1 MSMIFLSYSRKDIEA
16 MRRVKRALTQA
27 GHTVWT
33 DENLTPGTQHWARAI
48 DENLEICDAVVV
60 LLSPASYQSEWVDSE
75 CGKARRYGKGIF
87 PLHIE
92 GDPEDAVPLSL
103 WSIQRID
110 VRKNFKEGMEALLE
124 ALTKQVAVRDPEPS
138 EPSELPELPELP
150 EAPPPEDPDS
160 NGKPPRSKIWLLVV
174 ILPVVLLAV
183 WGICKI
189 IGGNELSD
197 PVVVKT
203 TPKVTPV
210 DIDITPIT
218 LVTPTYT
225 KAPTLQDVDTPT
237 VSPVKT
243 SISAPSPGVGST
255 LIAERDGM
263 ELVFV
268 PEGLFTMGSNTG
280 EDDEQP
286 AHTVFLDAFWIDKY
300 EVTNAQYAECAA
312 TGRCEVPEGTDYFY
326 DASFA
331 DHPVVYVNHQQAMD
345 YCKWAG
351 RRLPSEAEWEK
362 AARSTDGRL
371 YPWGDEFDSA
381 FVNADDEIAEDE
393 FKIDCSQNGCDGYM
407 KTSPVGQFLKG
418 VSPYGALDMAGNV
431 WEWTADWYVASYYA
445 GSPEKNPAGPS
456 SGGQRVIRGGSW
468 YAGEELL
475 RVTNRGFGFPAV
487 VGFDLGFRCAIN
499 AVDVE

>member
-1 MSMIFLSYSRKDIEA
+1 MSMIFLSYSRKDMET

-60 LLSPASYQSEWVDSE
+60 LLSPAAYASEWVDSE
-75 CGKARRYGKGIF
+75 CSKARIYGKDVF

-103 WSIQRID
+103 WGIQRID
-110 VRKNFKEGMEALLE
+110 VRKDFNAGMGDLLE
-124 ALTKQVAVRDPEPS
+124 ALRLKGFVGEVAPAE
-138 EPSELPELPELP
+138 EL
-150 EAPPPEDPDS
+150 
-160 NGKPPRSKIWLLVV
+160 KPKVAEVEEKTPRSKLWLLAVA
-174 ILPVVLLAV
+174 IPTVLLAA
-183 WGICKI
+183 WGIYKI
-189 IGGNELSD
+189 IDKGPSD

-203 TPKVTPV
+203 TPNVTPV
-210 DIDITPIT
+210 DIDITPVTLIT
-218 LVTPTYT
+218 
-225 KAPTLQDVDTPT
+225 DTP
-237 VSPVKT
+237 VPNEGVN
-243 SISAPSPGVGST
+243 ISD
-255 LIAERDGM
+255 RDGM
-263 ELVFV
+263 EMVYI

-286 AHTVFLDAFWIDKY
+286 THTVFLDTFWIDKY

-312 TGRCEVPEGTDYFY
+312 VGRCEVPENTDYFN

-371 YPWGDEFDSA
+371 YPWGDEFDSS
-381 FVNADDEIAEDE
+381 FVNADDEMAEDE
-393 FKIDCSQNGCDGYM
+393 FKIDCSLNGCDGYM
-407 KTSPVGQFLKG
+407 KTSPVGHFLKG

-431 WEWTADWYVASYYA
+431 WEWTADWYGASYYA
-445 GSPEKNPAGPS
+445 ESPEKNPAGPS
-456 SGGQRVIRGGSW
+456 SGDQRVIRGGSW
-468 YAGEELL
+468 YAGEDLL
-475 RVTNRGFGFPAV
+475 RVTNRGFGFPTV
-487 VGFDLGFRCAIN
+487 VGFDLGFRCAIS
-499 AVDVE
+499 AEDVE